1 MKGKNAAIGFIFVT
15 ILIDVIGFG
24 IIIPVMPKLI
34 STMING
40 TTSEAATYGGWLLFA
55 YAIMQF
61 IFSPIIGRLSDQYGR
76 RPILLMSLFGFG
88 IDYLLLV
95 LAPNIGWLFIGR
107 LIAGITGAS
116 FTTATAYI
124 ADISTPEKR
133 AQNFG
138 MMGAAFGL
146 GFIIGPA
153 LGGFFAHFGIR
164 APFVAAAVLTFLNW
178 LYGYFILPESLST
191 ENRRTF
197 EWKGANPIGS
207 LQNLRKY
214 PAVSGLVISFFL
226 IYIGSHAVQSSWSF
240 YNIYKFQW
248 KESQVG
254 ISLAVVGVMVS
265 FVQGFLIR
273 KAIPAFGQSKSV
285 MIGLLLYSAGM
296 ILFAFATQGWM
307 MYAFTIVYCLG
318 GISGPAL
325 QGYISSHVPANEQ
338 GELQGALTSL
348 ISVTSIIGPL
358 LMNNLF
364 AWFTT
369 PGHLQFPGAAFVM
382 GAVLFFISAVLANR
396 SMNKV
401 VQMN

>member
-1 MKGKNAAIGFIFVT
+1 MIHGSISDAAR
-15 ILIDVIGFG
+15 
-24 IIIPVMPKLI
+24 
-34 STMING
+34 
-40 TTSEAATYGGWLLFA
+40 YGGWLLFA

-61 IFSPIIGRLSDQYGR
+61 VCSPIIGRLSDQYGR

-88 IDYLLLV
+88 IDYVLLAF
-95 LAPNIGWLFIGR
+95 APNIGWLFVGR

-153 LGGFFAHFGIR
+153 LGGVFANMGVR
-164 APFVAAAVLTFLNW
+164 APFVAAAILTFVNW
-178 LYGYFILPESLST
+178 LYGYFILPESLSL
-191 ENRRTF
+191 ENRRKF

-207 LQNLRKY
+207 LKNLQKY
-214 PAVSGLVISFFL
+214 PAVSGLVISFML

-240 YNIYKFQW
+240 YNIHKFKW

-273 KAIPAFGQSKSV
+273 KAIPALGQTKSV
-285 MIGLLLYSAGM
+285 LIGLLLYSAGM
-296 ILFAFATQGWM
+296 ILFAFASQGWM
-307 MYAFTIVYCLG
+307 MYAFTVVYCLG

-325 QGYISSHVPANEQ
+325 QGYISSHVPPNAQ

-364 AWFTT
+364 SWFTRE
-369 PGHLQFPGAAFVM
+369 GHVQFPGAPFMM
-382 GAVLFFISAVLANR
+382 GALLFTISALLAYR
-396 SMNKV
+396 SMTNEPLPLTTD
-401 VQMN
+401 Q

>member
-1 MKGKNAAIGFIFVT
+1 
-15 ILIDVIGFG
+15 
-24 IIIPVMPKLI
+24 
-34 STMING
+34 
-40 TTSEAATYGGWLLFA
+40 
-55 YAIMQF
+55 
-61 IFSPIIGRLSDQYGR
+61 
-76 RPILLMSLFGFG
+76 
-88 IDYLLLV
+88 
-95 LAPNIGWLFIGR
+95 
-107 LIAGITGAS
+107 
-116 FTTATAYI
+116 
-124 ADISTPEKR
+124 
-133 AQNFG
+133 

-214 PAVSGLVISFFL
+214 PAVSGLVFSFFL

-318 GISGPAL
+318 
-325 QGYISSHVPANEQ
+325 
-338 GELQGALTSL
+338 
-348 ISVTSIIGPL
+348 
-358 LMNNLF
+358 
-364 AWFTT
+364 
-369 PGHLQFPGAAFVM
+369 
-382 GAVLFFISAVLANR
+382 
-396 SMNKV
+396 
-401 VQMN
+401 

>member
-1 MKGKNAAIGFIFVT
+1 MKGKNAALGFIFVT

-24 IIIPVMPKLI
+24 IIIPVMPRLI

-40 TTSEAATYGGWLLFA
+40 TMSEAAKYGGWLLFA

-61 IFSPIIGRLSDQYGR
+61 IFSPIMGRLSDQYGR
-76 RPILLMSLFGFG
+76 RPVLLMSLFGFG

-95 LAPNIGWLFIGR
+95 FAPNIGWLFVGR

-138 MMGAAFGL
+138 LMGAAFGL

-153 LGGFFAHFGIR
+153 LGGVFANMGVR
-164 APFVAAAVLTFLNW
+164 APFVAAAVLTFINW
-178 LYGYFILPESLST
+178 LYGYFILPESLSL
-191 ENRRTF
+191 ENRRKF
-197 EWKGANPIGS
+197 EWQGANPIGS
-207 LQNLRKY
+207 LKNLRKY
-214 PAVSGLVISFFL
+214 PAVSGLVISFTL
-226 IYIGSHAVQSSWSF
+226 IYIGSHALQSTWSF

-254 ISLAVVGVMVS
+254 ISLAGVGVMVS

-273 KAIPAFGQSKSV
+273 KAIPALGQTKSV
-285 MIGLLLYSAGM
+285 LIGLLLYSIGM
-296 ILFAFATQGWM
+296 VLFAFASQGWM
-307 MYAFTIVYCLG
+307 MYAFTVVYCLG

-325 QGYISSHVPANEQ
+325 QGYISSHVPPNAQ

-364 AWFTT
+364 AWFTQSD
-369 PGHLQFPGAAFVM
+369 HLQFPGAPFIA
-382 GAVLFFISAVLANR
+382 GAVLFTISALLANR
-396 SMNKV
+396 SMKKDWLIS
-401 VQMN
+401 